1 MVEIKENVQCF
12 QYMFFY
18 IFIIISFIYL
28 RLLAKNIPSEDD
40 INFFLKVIEYWK
52 KKPIWKMHFEQ
63 IQSEEEPKD
72 MEKYSFGT
80 WPGMYEGC
88 NCSYSSS
95 SFYLYYKGVC
105 SQKNLSNNCNGVEEQ
120 DPVKIYNYNYKF
132 FVTYYDSDYLTLL
145 SRVEKKNG
153 EYKCKE
159 GFKKCGLLDSSGV
172 RPFCV
177 KENEDCVI
185 NFFYFKKIS
194 IFILAYF
201 GFDENITETYFVTN
215 NLFLTDSDGCIL
227 DEDYFVDD
235 FKLFKN
241 KTNKLVKCKPGKS
254 RDIYSYVSNSYM
266 YKKDIYTANNIY
278 KGFEKIP
285 DGNSYINMYSMIYYG
300 LNETFDTYYYADAN
314 VLENLKV
321 FNILIFI
328 ILKVGIQ
335 LGYFIFLNKV
345 AFKDKMKEII
355 CNGIWACVFIAYLI
369 LIWLF
374 NNSVYR
380 SGLLVSAES
389 GDNLCKIM
397 EKLRIIDIIMAFM
410 IVVAQIIKLVNII
423 NNKGIKK
430 YSEFINKDK

>member
-1 MVEIKENVQCF
+1 
-12 QYMFFY
+12 
-18 IFIIISFIYL
+18 
-28 RLLAKNIPSEDD
+28 
-40 INFFLKVIEYWK
+40 
-52 KKPIWKMHFEQ
+52 
-63 IQSEEEPKD
+63 
-72 MEKYSFGT
+72 
-80 WPGMYEGC
+80 
-88 NCSYSSS
+88 
-95 SFYLYYKGVC
+95 
-105 SQKNLSNNCNGVEEQ
+105 
-120 DPVKIYNYNYKF
+120 
-132 FVTYYDSDYLTLL
+132 
-145 SRVEKKNG
+145 
-153 EYKCKE
+153 
-159 GFKKCGLLDSSGV
+159 
-172 RPFCV
+172 
-177 KENEDCVI
+177 
-185 NFFYFKKIS
+185 
-194 IFILAYF
+194 
-201 GFDENITETYFVTN
+201 
-215 NLFLTDSDGCIL
+215 
-227 DEDYFVDD
+227 
-235 FKLFKN
+235 
-241 KTNKLVKCKPGKS
+241 
-254 RDIYSYVSNSYM
+254 
-266 YKKDIYTANNIY
+266 
-278 KGFEKIP
+278 
-285 DGNSYINMYSMIYYG
+285 MYSVIYYG

-355 CNGIWACVFIAYLI
+355 CNGIWACVFLAYLI